1 MEMKLPKD
9 PVTLLS
15 FVNTHLRDRYPSL
28 QEFCE
33 AYDADPGELME
44 KLQEI
49 ARDCQKVRNYV
60 YTRYSGIGSLGKLY
74 PGYTIQNEMTKDG
87 LRQELGLP
95 SVYFY
100 LAMFDALKDIKSQW
114 TRTKNRVLRL
124 VGQNDGFSEEEKH

>member
-9 PVTLLS
+9 PVMLLS

-49 ARDCQKVRNYV
+49 DY
-60 YTRYSGIGSLGKLY
+60 RY
-74 PGYTIQNEMTKDG
+74 D
-87 LRQELGLP
+87 RELNKF
-95 SVYFY
+95 V
-100 LAMFDALKDIKSQW
+100 
-114 TRTKNRVLRL
+114 
-124 VGQNDGFSEEEKH
+124 